1 MNEYKLPTK
10 KVWQLGSKDVELVKP
25 IVTSSNPTSAPT
37 AAGLTWINTSSAGGP
52 AIWMSTGTASVSDW
66 RLIWD

>member
-10 KVWQLGSKDVELVKP
+10 KIWQLGSKDVELIKP
-25 IVTSSNPTSAPT
+25 VVSEATPTSAPT
-37 AAGLTWINTSSAGGP
+37 AIGITWISTTGP
-52 AIWMSTGTASVSDW
+52 AIYISTGTASVADW